1 MFSEFIKD
9 VVKWRLTGGHA
20 NELKRLG
27 FLSSDSVGNSA
38 LSDVAFP
45 ALTTGAS
52 NVALGQGA
60 LANVSSGSN
69 NFAIGAGAG
78 TDAVANLST
87 SSNAGVLGNNNIAT
101 IYAKVGLTV
110 TSDERDKSPFAPM
123 PWTLE
128 MAAQVKTGM
137 FQFRDR
143 QTGELGKAMR
153 YGFSA
158 QNLMTIEQNVLKR
171 NVLVDCAD
179 VDHLKVNESML
190 VPVLFKLVQDL
201 YAEVQQLK
209 AAASTQG

>member
-9 VVKWRLTGGHA
+9 VVKWRLTGGHTD
-20 NELKRLG
+20 ELKRLG
-27 FLSSDSVGNSA
+27 FLGSDANGNSA
-38 LSDVAFP
+38 LTDAVFP
-45 ALTTGAS
+45 ALTTGGS

-60 LANVSSGSN
+60 LGNVSSGSN
-69 NFAIGAGAG
+69 NFAIGADAG
-78 TDAVANLST
+78 TDAVANLTT
-87 SSNAGVLGNNNIAT
+87 SSNTGVLGNNNIAT

-110 TSDERDKSPFAPM
+110 TSDERDKSPFVEL
-123 PWTLE
+123 PWTLD
-128 MAAQVKTGM
+128 MAAKVKTGM

-143 QTGELGKAMR
+143 QSGELATAVR

-158 QNLMTIEQNVLKR
+158 QNLMTLEQNVLKR
-171 NVLVDCAD
+171 NVLVDCSD

-209 AAASTQG
+209 AAQAPQG